1 MRHIRSTLG
10 GTAASWLVRSTPGR
24 AVAVLALVYKLL
36 GIGKVNAGGN
46 PAVVEDPTGLWGGGR
61 EEIVQVDSN

>member
-10 GTAASWLVRSTPGR
+10 GTAASWLVRSTPDR
-24 AVAVLALVYKLL
+24 AVTVLALVYKLL

-46 PAVVEDPTGLWGGGR
+46 PSMDEHPTRGGG
-61 EEIVQVDSN
+61 EEILQVDSN